1 MPPRTRLLLAAAGL
15 LGAAAALVLLRP
27 PPEPTPTTASP
38 PSPSASPSG
47 TAGDFA
53 HTARAYRIAA
63 ERPEL
68 DREAIKAELTRSDA
82 VVAALQEQGVEGIG
96 DELHRRLN
104 ELQPSEAEMLAW
116 FEAHPEHF
124 GDRSYVQ
131 SRDVLARLVAIEK
144 VKGELLALAGAE

>member
-1 MPPRTRLLLAAAGL
+1 MPPRTWLLLAAAGL

-27 PPEPTPTTASP
+27 QHRPTPPALSTPAP
-38 PSPSASPSG
+38 QPSG
-47 TAGDFA
+47 TAEDFA

-63 ERPEL
+63 ERPDL
-68 DREAIKAELTRSDA
+68 DREAIEAELTRSDA
-82 VVAALQEQGVEGIG
+82 VVAALRAQGVEDIG

-104 ELQPSEAEMLAW
+104 DVQPSEAEMLAW